1 MKTKTLP
8 KPTKFLLGTALL
20 SIFIGL
26 FAFTFVSVNSYA
38 ASASGCDGLN
48 QGSPVKADGTPAY
61 DTNTKRCKPPTVA
74 KTYQCGKGNDIA
86 VYTSID
92 FGCIGKDCKHVTCN
106 PVVDMAFAIIKFL
119 SAGVGVVIVGSLIY
133 GGIMYSTSGDSPETN
148 AKAKKRIRSNIV
160 ALMIFI
166 FAYAILSYIAPV
178 VVLK

>member
-8 KPTKFLLGTALL
+8 KPTKFLLATALL
-20 SIFIGL
+20 SVFIGL
-26 FAFTFVSVNSYA
+26 FAITFVSGNTYA
-38 ASASGCDGLN
+38 ASASGCEGLN

-61 DTNTKRCKPPTVA
+61 DTNTTRCKPASAV
-74 KTYQCGKGNDIA
+74 KNDQCGKGKDVA
-86 VYTSID
+86 VTTAID
-92 FGCIGKDCKHVTCN
+92 FGCIGNKCKFATCN

-166 FAYAILSYIAPV
+166 FAYAILSYV
-178 VVLK
+178 VPLAVLK